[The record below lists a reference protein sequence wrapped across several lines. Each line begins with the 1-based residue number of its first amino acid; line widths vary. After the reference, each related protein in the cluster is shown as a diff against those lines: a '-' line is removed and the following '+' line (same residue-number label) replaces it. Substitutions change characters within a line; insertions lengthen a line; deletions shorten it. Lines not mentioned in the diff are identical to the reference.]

1 MVEGE
6 KGIYDVIVVGGASAG
21 LTASLYCSRQQ
32 LKTVVITKDIG
43 GQALLTNDIQ
53 NYPGFDEIKGFELM
67 TKFQEQSRSYGTEF
81 EYDEVRRIVK
91 VGGHFSAETESKTY
105 DAESIILAF
114 GKTPRELGV
123 PGEKEMSGRG
133 ISYCAVCDGP
143 LYKGKRIAV
152 IGTGPQLIEAA
163 IYLVDIASEL
173 YIMRT
178 STRSTGDRE
187 SIRSLEARKNVKF
200 MDSVKVDGFEDKESG
215 ISIGLKKIGE
225 TGEISSVIVDGVF
238 IENGYISKAGFL
250 KDLVN
255 LNKSNEIIIDDLCRT
270 SVKGIFACGD
280 VTNMPYKQVVISA
293 GQGAVAALSA
303 YNYIQEKRGLIS
315 VKTDWKGIKRA

>member
-1 MVEGE
+1 MVEEG
-6 KGIYDVIVVGGASAG
+6 KDHYDVIVIGGASAG

-32 LKTVVITKDIG
+32 LKTLVITKDIG

-53 NYPGFDEIKGFELM
+53 NYPGFGEIKGFELM

-81 EYDEVRRIVK
+81 EYDEARKITKERD
-91 VGGHFSAETESKTY
+91 GFSVETGLETY
-105 DAESIILAF
+105 HAESLILAF
-114 GKTPRELGV
+114 GKTPRELGI

-143 LYKGKRIAV
+143 LYKGKKVAV

-173 YIMRT
+173 YILRT
-178 STRSTGDRE
+178 STKSTGDAE
-187 SIRSLEARKNVKF
+187 SVKSLEARKNVQF
-200 MDSVKVDGFEDKESG
+200 VDSVKVDGFEERESG
-215 ISIGLKKIGE
+215 ISITYGKIGE
-225 TGEISSVIVDGVF
+225 HGKSSSLEVDGVF

-250 KDLVN
+250 KGFLN
-255 LNKSNEIIIDDLCRT
+255 LNRSNEIIVDDLCRT
-270 SVKGIFACGD
+270 SVEGIFACGD

-303 YNYIQEKRGLIS
+303 YNHIQEKRGLIP
-315 VKTDWKGIKRA
+315 VRTDWKGIKRS